1 MNKEI
6 AIKKIIG
13 FENLEK
19 QFQNI
24 ILLRNNQT
32 WMLIGRKGI
41 GKRTLSMRF
50 AGFVIN
56 NFNKKWEETS

>member
-24 ILLRNNQT
+24 FSLRNN
-32 WMLIGRKGI
+32 
-41 GKRTLSMRF
+41 
-50 AGFVIN
+50 
-56 NFNKKWEETS
+56 